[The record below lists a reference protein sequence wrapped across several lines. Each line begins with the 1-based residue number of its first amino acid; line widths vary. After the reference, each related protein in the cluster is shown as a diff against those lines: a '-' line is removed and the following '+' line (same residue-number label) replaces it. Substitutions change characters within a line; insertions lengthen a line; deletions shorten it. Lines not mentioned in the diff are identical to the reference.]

1 MNKKYLTFEGLC
13 LYHNKLIEYMEA
25 RFGDL
30 TNEIAEAT
38 VDLETG
44 KIIYTKPQQEEQV
57 DKYYYPIPFSL
68 FEEEEEE
75 EGENKYD

>member
-1 MNKKYLTFEGLC
+1 MDKKKYLTFEGLC
-13 LYHNKLIEYMEA
+13 QYHNRLMKYMEE

-30 TNEIAEAT
+30 TNEMAEAT

-44 KIIYTKPQQEEQV
+44 KIFYTKPQQEEQV

-68 FEEEEEE
+68 FGEEEKE
-75 EGENKYD
+75 ENKHD